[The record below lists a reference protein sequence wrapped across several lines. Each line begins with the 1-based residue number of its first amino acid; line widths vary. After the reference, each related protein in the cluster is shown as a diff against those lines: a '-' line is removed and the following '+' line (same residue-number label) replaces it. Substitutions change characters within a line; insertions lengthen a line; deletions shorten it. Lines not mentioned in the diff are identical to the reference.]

1 MAKRTNKKSNL
12 PPELFKN
19 QYAGKRGKGELL
31 KTIHVRLSI
40 DDHKNMIETLKT
52 HKITQSNFIRYAV
65 RLALDD
71 INNIMIL
78 QQSVDDEKKR

>member
-1 MAKRTNKKSNL
+1 MAKKSNL

-40 DDHKNMIETLKT
+40 DDHKNMIETLKP
-52 HKITQSNFIRYAV
+52 HKITQSNFIRYAIK
-65 RLALDD
+65 LALCD
-71 INNIMIL
+71 ISQKTKTGI
-78 QQSVDDEKKR
+78 E

>member
-1 MAKRTNKKSNL
+1 MDNNNNL

-40 DDHKNMIETLKT
+40 EDHKNMVETLKT
-52 HKITQSNFIRYAV
+52 HKITQSNFLRYAV
-65 RLALDD
+65 KLALGD
-71 INNIMIL
+71 IDKRMIM
-78 QQSVDDEKKR
+78 QQSVDNEKE

>member
-1 MAKRTNKKSNL
+1 MAKKSNL

-40 DDHKNMIETLKT
+40 DDHKNMIETLKPN
-52 HKITQSNFIRYAV
+52 KITQSNFIRYAIK
-65 RLALDD
+65 LALCD
-71 INNIMIL
+71 ISQKTKTGI
-78 QQSVDDEKKR
+78 E